1 MDFNENSATEA
12 VLNSFS
18 NIKDKRLKAIMNSII
33 THLHQ
38 VVKEVEPTDKE
49 WLDAIMFLTNTGQ
62 KCDDRRQEF
71 ILLSDVLGVSM
82 LIDSINNRKSKNETE
97 TTVLGPFHAPS
108 PKVKNGD
115 NIAKNVVGDNCI
127 VSGIIVDVNNN
138 SIPGAILE
146 VWQSGPDGLYDVQKG
161 NDIIDL
167 RATLQTLDDGSYFF
181 KTVKPKYYPIPI
193 DGPVGSLLN
202 KLDRHP
208 FRPAH
213 IHFMVKAD
221 GYADLITHVFLDG
234 DKYLDTDTV
243 FAVKKSLIRKLT
255 YKKEQGKN
263 NKCFHLNFDIVMEK
277 L

>member
-1 MDFNENSATEA
+1 MDFNENTATEA
-12 VLNSFS
+12 VLNSFA
-18 NIKDKRLKAIMNSII
+18 NIKDQRLKAIMNSII

-38 VVKEVEPTDKE
+38 VVKEVEPSDKE

-108 PKVKNGD
+108 PKVNNGD
-115 NIAKNVVGDNCI
+115 NIAKNVVGDDCI

-255 YKKEQGKN
+255 YKKEKGTN
-263 NKCFHLNFDIVMEK
+263 NKCFHLNFDIVIEK